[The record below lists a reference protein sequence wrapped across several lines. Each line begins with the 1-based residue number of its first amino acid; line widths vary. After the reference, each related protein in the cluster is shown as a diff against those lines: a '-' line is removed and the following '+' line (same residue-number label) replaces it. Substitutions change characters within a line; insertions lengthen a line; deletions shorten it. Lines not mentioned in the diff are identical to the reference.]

1 MINFRQDSLK
11 QEVLA
16 ADSTAVL
23 SQNLV
28 NQEESDSVRPIEPT
42 IMVSLDKQQEEAA
55 AADNETKGDAET
67 ETVDLKT

>member
-1 MINFRQDSLK
+1 M
-11 QEVLA
+11 
-16 ADSTAVL
+16 L